1 MYSNNKYIAIRINEI
16 ATSIAKSDA
25 INGFNL
31 INEIYKEEIKTKKET
46 QSSKKRSRKTKK
58 FNSYHNSLNLAFLL
72 LNEENVFSKIF
83 WKSYA
88 LTYQVTN
95 NLFIDDLSVNDIKNI
110 IVSLEKESKKNKS
123 LELTLSKFKNFISQ
137 NGLLRTFSK
146 TQIEFAPT
154 LTEWKGYGALA
165 LLSDDEEL
173 LNPII
178 NHGKSIITKMI
189 FNIYGLR
196 FTSGLGTESYFQE
209 KISNKDINF
218 LIKNNLLKK
227 ASKKHKDRL
236 KELTYE
242 EFNDSFRWDYLYIDL
257 RSEEFLEQI
266 HFRGDIEDPIHGKI
280 GFYGIFESV
289 YKEYL
294 YSDDKKY
301 AEGWGNHLEEVLSHS
316 INILDHL
323 VRHRE
328 NLFHPPVKGIFSDY
342 MSDSQLALVAGL
354 SNPNSVK
361 NAIKNGEMETFQ
373 GSASLK
379 ESRSIFRPP
388 EDAPT
393 RNSALNW
400 ALDKKRKYIVHEPI
414 DEKPERDIDFRYL
427 SGEII
432 KARQAIEKS
441 KKKSVIFDDSDMFAR
456 TDKEI
461 FGRVADHN
469 KRRWE
474 WIGEGKNF
482 KEINAKNSTYRKC
495 IDRKT
500 YKKHTSPITQDIL
513 YDLNS
518 GYIKQIK

>member
-1 MYSNNKYIAIRINEI
+1 MYSEDKHI
-16 ATSIAKSDA
+16 ATRIDEITSSIVKSNA
-25 INGFNL
+25 INPWEL
-31 INEIYKEEIKTKKET
+31 INKIYEKEVKPKTN
-46 QSSKKRSRKTKK
+46 SKLKYKK

-72 LNEENVFSKIF
+72 LNEESVFSEIF

-88 LTYQVTN
+88 QTYQVSN
-95 NLFIDDLSVNDIKNI
+95 NLFTDDMGVDDIKNI

-154 LTEWKGYGALA
+154 VTQGWGFGALA
-165 LLSDDEEL
+165 LLSDDEES

-178 NHGKSIITKMI
+178 NHGKSTITKMI

-196 FTSGLGTESYFQE
+196 VTSGLGTENYFQ
-209 KISNKDINF
+209 KMISNKDINF
-218 LIKNNLLKK
+218 LIKSNLLKK
-227 ASKKHKDRL
+227 ASKKQKDRL
-236 KELTYE
+236 KELSYA
-242 EFNDSFRWDYLYIDL
+242 EFNDSFTWDTNMIWLKSDK
-257 RSEEFLEQI
+257 FLEQI
-266 HFRGDIEDPIHGKI
+266 NFRGEIEDPIDKKI

-289 YKEYL
+289 MQEYL
-294 YSDDKKY
+294 NDNNKGLAYD
-301 AEGWGNHLEEVLSHS
+301 WGIRLESVISHS
-316 INILDHL
+316 IETL
-323 VRHRE
+323 VYLIRSRQSFFYIDSSWNKDSISE
-328 NLFHPPVKGIFSDY
+328 ND
-342 MSDSQLALVAGL
+342 LAMVAGL

-361 NAIKNGEMETFQ
+361 NAIKNGEMEAFPGRTIKT
-373 GSASLK
+373 SS
-379 ESRSIFRPP
+379 SRLF
-388 EDAPT
+388 EGQPT

-414 DEKPERDIDFRYL
+414 DKKPERDIDYSYL
-427 SGEII
+427 SKEII
-432 KARQAIEKS
+432 KAREAIEKS
-441 KKKSVIFDDSDMFAR
+441 KKKTVIFNDNDIFVR

-469 KRRWE
+469 KKRWE
-474 WIGEGKNF
+474 WIGKGKTF
-482 KEINAKNSTYRKC
+482 KELNAKNSTYRKC

>member
-1 MYSNNKYIAIRINEI
+1 MYYENKNIASRINEI
-16 ATSIAKSDA
+16 ASNIAKSNA
-25 INGFNL
+25 VNPWEL
-31 INEIYKEEIKTKKET
+31 INKIYDDEVEPKIN
-46 QSSKKRSRKTKK
+46 SKSKHKK

-72 LNEENVFSKIF
+72 LNEENVFSEIF

-88 LTYQVTN
+88 QTYQVSN
-95 NLFIDDLSVNDIKNI
+95 NLFIDDMGVDDIKNI

-146 TQIEFAPT
+146 TQIEFTPT
-154 LTEWKGYGALA
+154 LTQWKGFGALA
-165 LLSDDEEL
+165 LLNDDDES

-178 NHGKSIITKMI
+178 DHGKSIITKMI

-196 FTSGLGTESYFQE
+196 VISGLGTESYFHE

-236 KELTYE
+236 EELTYI
-242 EFNDSFRWDYLYIDL
+242 EFNNSFNWDTNYIELKLD
-257 RSEEFLEQI
+257 EFLKQI
-266 HFRGDIEDPIHGKI
+266 NFRGDIEDPIEGKI

-289 YKEYL
+289 MKEYFDNDEEL
-294 YSDDKKY
+294 
-301 AEGWGNHLEEVLSHS
+301 ARGWGNTLESVISHS
-316 INILDHL
+316 IDTLDTL
-323 VRHRE
+323 IRSRE
-328 NLFHPPVKGIFSDY
+328 YLFFD
-342 MSDSQLALVAGL
+342 QLFFKEFVTEDTLASVAGL

-361 NAIKNGEMETFQ
+361 NAINNGEIETFS
-373 GSASLK
+373 GK
-379 ESRSIFRPP
+379 SIIK
-388 EDAPT
+388 DAEGQPAK
-393 RNSALNW
+393 NSAINW
-400 ALDKKRKYIVHEPI
+400 ALDKKRKYVVHEPI
-414 DEKPERDIDFRYL
+414 DEKPEKDIDYKYL

-441 KKKSVIFDDSDMFAR
+441 KKKSVIFNDNDMFAR

-474 WIGEGKNF
+474 WIGKGKTF
-482 KEINAKNSTYRKC
+482 KELNAKNSTYREC